1 MISIKQQDN
10 RYIIEFS
17 RQDVSDIF
25 LLKLLR
31 KHRIDQ
37 TLDNNQ
43 MSHEDVWNLSE
54 EIKDNWF
61 QDNKSWIFEKIG
73 VTENESSN

>member
-1 MISIKQQDN
+1 MISVKQQDN
-10 RYIIEFS
+10 RYTIEFS

-25 LLKLLR
+25 LIKLLR
-31 KHRIDQ
+31 KCKVDQ

-43 MSHEDVWNLSE
+43 MSQKDAWDLSE

-61 QDNKSWIFEKIG
+61 KNNKSWIFEKIG
-73 VTENESSN
+73 VSENESDY